1 VNTVMEIE
9 YRIKGVTLSLSDL
22 IDIDRYFEAACTAE
36 YLFENFDQVKTE
48 TQAMELGYQVR
59 RKMDKYGYSEEDA
72 IDEVLEEYFADD
84 NDDM

>member
-1 VNTVMEIE
+1 MEIE